1 MDTRQKSGIIP
12 WQKVSRK
19 KGSTMKSLLA
29 EFKEFINRGNV
40 IDMAV
45 GIIIGAAFT
54 AIVTSLTDDIINP
67 FIKLI
72 TGGAGTDVAG
82 LTIPVPGTENG
93 IDFGAF
99 ISAIINFLIVAW
111 VVFMIVK
118 AFNKMKDGTA
128 KLPFRK
134 NAKGE
139 EVIEHAPTC
148 PFCLEEINVGATRC
162 PHCTAELA
170 RPGRSDHRDREE
182 VAISTPVI
190 GPGTPNASLAAVRRA
205 R

>member
-67 FIKLI
+67 LIKLI
-72 TGGAGTDVAG
+72 TGGNGTDVAG
-82 LTIPVPGTENG
+82 LTIPVAGTENG

-128 KLPFRK
+128 KLPFMK

-162 PHCTAELA
+162 PHCTAELPA
-170 RPGRSDHRDREE
+170 PAE
-182 VAISTPVI
+182 VTIEIAKK
-190 GPGTPNASLAAVRRA
+190 
-205 R
+205 

>member
-1 MDTRQKSGIIP
+1 
-12 WQKVSRK
+12 
-19 KGSTMKSLLA
+19 MKSLLA

-54 AIVTSLTDDIINP
+54 AIVNSAVSPL
-67 FIKLI
+67 IKLL
-72 TGGAGTDVAG
+72 TGGNGTAVAG
-82 LTIPVPGTENG
+82 LTIPVAGTENG

-128 KLPFRK
+128 KLPFLK

-162 PHCTAELA
+162 PHCTAELPA
-170 RPGRSDHRDREE
+170 PAE
-182 VAISTPVI
+182 VTIEIVKK
-190 GPGTPNASLAAVRRA
+190 
-205 R
+205 

>member
-12 WQKVSRK
+12 WQKVSHE

-67 FIKLI
+67 LIKLI
-72 TGGAGTDVAG
+72 TGGNGTDVAG
-82 LTIPVPGTENG
+82 LTIPVAGTENG

-128 KLPFRK
+128 KLPFMK
-134 NAKGE
+134 NAKDE

-162 PHCTAELA
+162 PHCTAELPA
-170 RPGRSDHRDREE
+170 PAE
-182 VAISTPVI
+182 VTVE
-190 GPGTPNASLAAVRRA
+190 VVEK
-205 R
+205 

>member
-1 MDTRQKSGIIP
+1 M
-12 WQKVSRK
+12 
-19 KGSTMKSLLA
+19 KGLLA

-54 AIVTSLTDDIINP
+54 AIVTSLTEDIINP
-67 FIKLI
+67 LIKLI
-72 TGGAGTDVAG
+72 TGGNGTDVAG
-82 LTIPVPGTENG
+82 LTIPVAGTANG

-128 KLPFRK
+128 KLPFLK

-162 PHCTAELA
+162 NHCTAELPA
-170 RPGRSDHRDREE
+170 PAE
-182 VAISTPVI
+182 VTIEV
-190 GPGTPNASLAAVRRA
+190 VQK
-205 R
+205 

>member
-1 MDTRQKSGIIP
+1 MDTRQKSAIIP
-12 WQKVSRK
+12 WQKVSRE

-67 FIKLI
+67 LIKLI
-72 TGGAGTDVAG
+72 TGGNGTDVAG
-82 LTIPVPGTENG
+82 LTIPVAGTENG

-118 AFNKMKDGTA
+118 AFNKMKDGMA
-128 KLPFRK
+128 KLPFMK

-162 PHCTAELA
+162 PHCTAELPA
-170 RPGRSDHRDREE
+170 PAE
-182 VAISTPVI
+182 VTIEV
-190 GPGTPNASLAAVRRA
+190 VKK
-205 R
+205 

>member
-1 MDTRQKSGIIP
+1 MDTRQKSAIIP
-12 WQKVSRK
+12 WQKVSRE

-67 FIKLI
+67 LIKLI
-72 TGGAGTDVAG
+72 TGGNGTDVAG
-82 LTIPVPGTENG
+82 LTIPVAGTENG

-128 KLPFRK
+128 KLPFMK

-162 PHCTAELA
+162 PHCTAELPA
-170 RPGRSDHRDREE
+170 PAE
-182 VAISTPVI
+182 VTIEV
-190 GPGTPNASLAAVRRA
+190 VQK
-205 R
+205 

>member
-1 MDTRQKSGIIP
+1 MDTRQKSAIIP
-12 WQKVSRK
+12 WQKVSRE

-67 FIKLI
+67 LIKLI
-72 TGGAGTDVAG
+72 TGGNGTDVAG
-82 LTIPVPGTENG
+82 LTIPVAGTENG

-128 KLPFRK
+128 KLPFMK

-139 EVIEHAPTC
+139 EVIEHAPSC

-162 PHCTAELA
+162 PHCTAELPA
-170 RPGRSDHRDREE
+170 PAE
-182 VAISTPVI
+182 VTIEV
-190 GPGTPNASLAAVRRA
+190 VKK
-205 R
+205 

>member
-1 MDTRQKSGIIP
+1 MERS
-12 WQKVSRK
+12 KVHHE
-19 KGSTMKSLLA
+19 KGLSMKNLLA

-67 FIKLI
+67 LIKLI
-72 TGGAGTDVAG
+72 TGGNGTDVAG

-118 AFNKMKDGTA
+118 AFNKMKDGSA

-134 NAKGE
+134 KNGE
-139 EVIEHAPTC
+139 DVIEHAPVC

-162 PHCTAELA
+162 PHCTAELPA
-170 RPGRSDHRDREE
+170 PAE
-182 VAISTPVI
+182 VTFEV
-190 GPGTPNASLAAVRRA
+190 VEK
-205 R
+205 

>member
-1 MDTRQKSGIIP
+1 
-12 WQKVSRK
+12 
-19 KGSTMKSLLA
+19 MKSLLA

-67 FIKLI
+67 LIKLI
-72 TGGAGTDVAG
+72 TGGNGTDVAG
-82 LTIPVPGTENG
+82 LTIPVAGTENG

-128 KLPFRK
+128 KLPFLK

-162 PHCTAELA
+162 PHCTAELPAPAEVTSDPVTGTAA
-170 RPGRSDHRDREE
+170 RS
-182 VAISTPVI
+182 
-190 GPGTPNASLAAVRRA
+190 ASPAAARRTQ
-205 R
+205 

>member
-1 MDTRQKSGIIP
+1 
-12 WQKVSRK
+12 
-19 KGSTMKSLLA
+19 MKTFLN

-40 IDMAV
+40 MDLAV
-45 GIIIGAAFT
+45 GVIIGGAFT
-54 AIVTSLTDDIINP
+54 SIVTALTDHIINP
-67 FIKLI
+67 LI
-72 TGGAGTDVAG
+72 AVVAGGGTDNISG
-82 LTIPVPGTENG
+82 LVIPGTD

-128 KLPFRK
+128 KLPFLK

-162 PHCTAELA
+162 PHCTAELPA
-170 RPGRSDHRDREE
+170 PAE
-182 VAISTPVI
+182 VTIEIVKK
-190 GPGTPNASLAAVRRA
+190 
-205 R
+205 

>member
-1 MDTRQKSGIIP
+1 
-12 WQKVSRK
+12 
-19 KGSTMKSLLA
+19 MKNLIS

-67 FIKLI
+67 LIKLL

-82 LTIPVPGTENG
+82 LTIPVAGTENG

-118 AFNKMKDGTA
+118 AFNKMKEGTA
-128 KLPFRK
+128 ALPFVKK
-134 NAKGE
+134 NGE
-139 EVIEHAPTC
+139 TVIEHAPVC

-162 PHCTAELA
+162 PHCTAELDA
-170 RPGRSDHRDREE
+170 PAE
-182 VAISTPVI
+182 VTIEV
-190 GPGTPNASLAAVRRA
+190 VKK
-205 R
+205 

>member
-1 MDTRQKSGIIP
+1 
-12 WQKVSRK
+12 
-19 KGSTMKSLLA
+19 MKSLLA

-67 FIKLI
+67 LIKLI
-72 TGGAGTDVAG
+72 TGGNGTDVAG
-82 LTIPVPGTENG
+82 LTIPVAGTANG

-128 KLPFRK
+128 KLPFLKKKKKRQGRGSHR
-134 NAKGE
+134 A
-139 EVIEHAPTC
+139 
-148 PFCLEEINVGATRC
+148 C
-162 PHCTAELA
+162 PHLSLLPGGDQRRRHPLPPLHRRAA
-170 RPGRSDHRDREE
+170 RPGRGDHRDREE

>member
-1 MDTRQKSGIIP
+1 MDTRQKSAIIP
-12 WQKVSRK
+12 WQKVSRE

-67 FIKLI
+67 LIKLI
-72 TGGAGTDVAG
+72 TGGNGTDVAG
-82 LTIPVPGTENG
+82 LTIPVAGTENG

-99 ISAIINFLIVAW
+99 VSAIINFLIVAW

-128 KLPFRK
+128 KLPFMK

-162 PHCTAELA
+162 PHCTAELPA
-170 RPGRSDHRDREE
+170 PAE
-182 VAISTPVI
+182 VTIEV
-190 GPGTPNASLAAVRRA
+190 VKK
-205 R
+205 

>member
-1 MDTRQKSGIIP
+1 
-12 WQKVSRK
+12 
-19 KGSTMKSLLA
+19 MKSLLA

-67 FIKLI
+67 LIKLI
-72 TGGAGTDVAG
+72 TGGNGTDVAG
-82 LTIPVPGTENG
+82 LTIPVAGTENG

-128 KLPFRK
+128 KLPFLK

-148 PFCLEEINVGATRC
+148 PFCLEEITWAPPAAPTAPPSC
-162 PHCTAELA
+162 PP
-170 RPGRSDHRDREE
+170 RPK
-182 VAISTPVI
+182 
-190 GPGTPNASLAAVRRA
+190 
-205 R
+205 

>member
-1 MDTRQKSGIIP
+1 MDTRQKSAIIP
-12 WQKVSRK
+12 WQKVSRE

-67 FIKLI
+67 LIKLI
-72 TGGAGTDVAG
+72 TGGNGTDVAG
-82 LTIPVPGTENG
+82 LTIPIAGTENG

-128 KLPFRK
+128 KLPFMK

-162 PHCTAELA
+162 PHCTAELPA
-170 RPGRSDHRDREE
+170 PAE
-182 VAISTPVI
+182 VTIEV
-190 GPGTPNASLAAVRRA
+190 VKK
-205 R
+205 

>member
-1 MDTRQKSGIIP
+1 
-12 WQKVSRK
+12 
-19 KGSTMKSLLA
+19 MKSLLA

-67 FIKLI
+67 LIKLI
-72 TGGAGTDVAG
+72 TGGNGTDVAG
-82 LTIPVPGTENG
+82 LTIPVAGTENG

-99 ISAIINFLIVAW
+99 ISASINFLIVAW

-128 KLPFRK
+128 KLPFMK

-162 PHCTAELA
+162 PHCTAELPA
-170 RPGRSDHRDREE
+170 PAE
-182 VAISTPVI
+182 VTIEV
-190 GPGTPNASLAAVRRA
+190 VKK
-205 R
+205 

>member
-1 MDTRQKSGIIP
+1 MDTRQKSAIIP
-12 WQKVSRK
+12 WQKVSRE
-19 KGSTMKSLLA
+19 KGSTTKSLLA

-67 FIKLI
+67 LIKLI
-72 TGGAGTDVAG
+72 TVGNGTDVAG
-82 LTIPVPGTENG
+82 LTIPVAGTENG

-128 KLPFRK
+128 KLPFMK

-162 PHCTAELA
+162 PHCTAELPA
-170 RPGRSDHRDREE
+170 PAE
-182 VAISTPVI
+182 VTIEV
-190 GPGTPNASLAAVRRA
+190 VKK
-205 R
+205 